1 MKDVRSG
8 DLFCSILMAN
18 KIMTGKQIYKV
29 VQEQGLTSL
38 DEFFDKRED
47 MLIEGLL
54 SPDQVLKWS
63 KFKEAPVMKN
73 FEEYK
78 KFVINHR
85 IRSVNKLDDE
95 YPEYMESLQ
104 NMPLIIFYRGD
115 LSLLSKDKTRVCIVG
130 TRRPSA
136 YGRRV
141 TREFAGTLAKHD
153 MVIVSGMARGVDTRA
168 HEACLEAGGKTIA
181 VMPCGLDKIYPAE
194 NRELFE
200 NIEKEGLLISELT
213 PGTDPIRQYFP
224 ARNRI
229 LSAIS
234 DCVLITEAGKN
245 SGTLHTASFAIN
257 QGKEVFAVPSIIY
270 SDTADGNLSL
280 LKDGASIAT
289 EPEDILAYMAKAV
302 FFRELEEIKEE
313 YDRRKM
319 EKKIRENPDLLTS
332 EEIQKIIYELLS
344 SEELS
349 TDEIVRES
357 GLPYRAVVS
366 ELGKMEVEGRI
377 TKDRQKYVLTIRF

>member
-47 MLIEGLL
+47 MLIEGVL

-213 PGTDPIRQYFP
+213 PGTDPIRHYFP

>member
-8 DLFCSILMAN
+8 DLFCS
-18 KIMTGKQIYKV
+18 IMTGKQIYKV

-38 DEFFDKRED
+38 DEFFEKRED
-47 MLIEGLL
+47 MLIEGVL

>member
-29 VQEQGLTSL
+29 VQEQGLNSL
-38 DEFFDKRED
+38 DEFFEKRED
-47 MLIEGLL
+47 MLIEGVL

>member
-38 DEFFDKRED
+38 DEFFEKRED
-47 MLIEGLL
+47 MLIEGGL

-344 SEELS
+344 TEELS

>member
-38 DEFFDKRED
+38 DEFFEKRED
-47 MLIEGLL
+47 MLIEGVL

>member
-38 DEFFDKRED
+38 DEFFEKRED
-47 MLIEGLL
+47 MLIEGVL

-344 SEELS
+344 TEELS

>member
-38 DEFFDKRED
+38 DEFFEKRED
-47 MLIEGLL
+47 ILTGMNL

-63 KFKEAPVMKN
+63 KFKEAPVMKK
-73 FEEYK
+73 FDDYK

-104 NMPLIIFYRGD
+104 NMPLILFYRGD

-141 TREFAGTLAKHD
+141 TRDFAGSLAKHD

-289 EPEDILAYMAKAV
+289 DPEDILAYMAKAV

-313 YDRRKM
+313 YDRRKL
-319 EKKIRENPDLLTS
+319 ECKIRENPDLLTS
-332 EEIQKIIYELLS
+332 EEIQRIIYELLS

-349 TDEIVRES
+349 ADEIVRES